1 MKRIVVDVVLI
12 IALVVALAVAAYVG
26 GQRGQYEADHLS
38 WEEVSSND

>member
-1 MKRIVVDVVLI
+1 MKYIKVALIVVVI
-12 IALVVALAVAAYVG
+12 VAVFVYAAYVG